1 MQAEKSSMDGRTLTL
16 IGREKASLSG
26 VEDVLRFDE
35 EEVVCRTTLG
45 ELVLEGSSLRIT
57 SFSLSEGTLILCG
70 EISGLYYNE
79 KKGKQKKVPL
89 WGEGK

>member
-1 MQAEKSSMDGRTLTL
+1 MQTEKNGNDGRTLTL
-16 IGREKASLSG
+16 VGREKASLSG

-57 SFSLSEGTLILCG
+57 SFSLSEGTLSLCG
-70 EISGLYYNE
+70 EISGLYYND
-79 KKGKQKKVPL
+79 KKSKPKGGFPWGAQK
-89 WGEGK
+89 

>member
-1 MQAEKSSMDGRTLTL
+1 MQADKHDGRTLTL

-57 SFSLSEGTLILCG
+57 SFSLSEGTLDLCG
-70 EISGLYYNE
+70 EISGFYYNE
-79 KKGKQKKVPL
+79 KKSKPKKTL
-89 WGEGK
+89 SWGAHQ